1 MTVPIPGAFFKPNLM
16 LELSDGNVG
25 TGCRVTDSSFIVTT
39 LATHSYLFSPGCSS
53 GVSMMRRGEG
63 SGAGKLFLWPQSG
76 WSSSAFVLLP
86 RLPQAFRWQYWLIPE
101 CLLEAPRLIQESGH
115 EGLLTNPP
123 FPAAKW
129 SRAGRRVRNIKHV
142 LSETDRFGLVSQHGK
157 IEYFRRQT
165 DSMNRARV
173 EFTGD

>member
-1 MTVPIPGAFFKPNLM
+1 MDQKKYFLCDTCTNSVSDQFYLIIIIVTVPIPGAFFKPNLM

-86 RLPQAFRWQYWLIPE
+86 RLPQAFRCQYTGWFMSV
-101 CLLEAPRLIQESGH
+101 CQ
-115 EGLLTNPP
+115 
-123 FPAAKW
+123 
-129 SRAGRRVRNIKHV
+129 RRPGSYRSVDMK
-142 LSETDRFGLVSQHGK
+142 DF
-157 IEYFRRQT
+157 
-165 DSMNRARV
+165 
-173 EFTGD
+173 

>member
-1 MTVPIPGAFFKPNLM
+1 MDQKKYFLCDTCTNSVSDQFYLIIIIVTVPIPGAFFKPNLM

-86 RLPQAFRWQYWLIPE
+86 RLPQAFRCQYWLIPE
-101 CLLEAPRLIQESGH
+101 CLSVSAPRLRQEC
-115 EGLLTNPP
+115 GLLTNPP
-123 FPAAKW
+123 IPTAK
-129 SRAGRRVRNIKHV
+129 
-142 LSETDRFGLVSQHGK
+142 
-157 IEYFRRQT
+157 
-165 DSMNRARV
+165 
-173 EFTGD
+173 